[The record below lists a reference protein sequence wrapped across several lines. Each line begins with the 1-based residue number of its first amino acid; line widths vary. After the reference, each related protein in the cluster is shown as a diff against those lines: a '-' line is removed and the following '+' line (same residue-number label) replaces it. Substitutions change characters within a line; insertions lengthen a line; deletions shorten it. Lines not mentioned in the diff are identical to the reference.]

1 MADLEIAERI
11 RAFNRLY
18 TQAIGS
24 LDDKHEGLAVT
35 LGQSRLLFTIRSLE
49 QPSVNDIADALGLD
63 LAYASRLLGSLED
76 GAFVKR
82 TVSPEDR
89 RRRVVA
95 LTPKGARLLARIEQ
109 RSNQRVLALFDH
121 LSSADTQRLLEA
133 MDTIAALI
141 NERERDGFSD

>member
-1 MADLEIAERI
+1 MTELETAEKI

-18 TQAIGS
+18 TEAIGS

-35 LGQSRLLFTIRSLE
+35 LGESRMLFAVRAREL
-49 QPSVNDIADALGLD
+49 PSVNQIADALRLD

-76 GAFVKR
+76 RQLVKR
-82 TVSPEDR
+82 TISPEDR

-95 LTPKGARLLARIEQ
+95 LTPKGSRLLTTIEK
-109 RSNQRVLALFDH
+109 RSNERVLALFDH
-121 LSSADTQRLLEA
+121 LHAADLRRLLEA

-141 NERERDGFSD
+141 NDKESHGISY